1 MAQFAR
7 GLVVVVF
14 AVALL
19 AAAGCSKT
27 ETASKEHNPETC
39 GKTCDAGTCPGA
51 ANANVGLEV
60 GQVPPSFTLKDIA
73 GNDVSLSDFAGK
85 VVVLDLWATWC
96 GPCRQEIP
104 LLVSLYEEFK
114 DRGVVVLGVGLD
126 DGGAEALKP
135 FAEENH
141 MSYPVLVGDK
151 ALGTAYKVTSIPSTY
166 VIGRDGTIASKH
178 VGFSPAVATAL
189 REDITKLVEAVA
201 QEV

>member
-39 GKTCDAGTCPGA
+39 GKTCDPGTCPGA

-114 DRGVVVLGVGLD
+114 DRGVVVLGVGLTM
-126 DGGAEALKP
+126 AAPRRSSRSPRKTTCRTPCLWATRP
-135 FAEENH
+135 
-141 MSYPVLVGDK
+141 
-151 ALGTAYKVTSIPSTY
+151 LGRPT
-166 VIGRDGTIASKH
+166 R
-178 VGFSPAVATAL
+178 
-189 REDITKLVEAVA
+189 
-201 QEV
+201 

>member
-1 MAQFAR
+1 MVQFTR
-7 GLVVVVF
+7 GLAAVAF

-19 AAAGCSKT
+19 AAAGCSRT

-39 GKTCDAGTCPGA
+39 GKTCDAETCPGA
-51 ANANVGLEV
+51 DVGLDA
-60 GQVPPSFTLKDIA
+60 GQTPPAFTLKNLS
-73 GNDVSLSDFAGK
+73 GGDVSLSDFAGK

-104 LLVSLYEEFK
+104 VLVSLYEEFK
-114 DRGVVVLGVGLD
+114 DRGLVVVGVGLD
-126 DGGAEALKP
+126 EGGADALRP
-135 FAEENH
+135 FAEANH

-166 VIGRDGTIASKH
+166 VIGRDGRIASKH

-189 REDITKLVEAVA
+189 REDITKLIEGAA